1 MIRSCSRI
9 LKQYRRV
16 LIVVPILL
24 ISACGGGGGGTS
36 VSITISPTTAT
47 LVAGASTP
55 FAASVSGTS
64 NQAVTWAVTGVGSVS
79 ATGVYTAPSS
89 GTFPAT
95 ATVTVTSAADT
106 SKKASATITVTGTVS
121 YFGTFTSAGSMRSA
135 RSNHT
140 ANLLTNGQVLVTGGL
155 GSLGTAIASAEVFRP
170 TFASFTSVGSMS
182 NPRAYQSAT
191 MLTNGKILVAGGV
204 DATNVPLASA
214 EIYDPATGK
223 FSATGAMTTARAFHS
238 ATLLAN
244 GKVLVCGGNSNGN
257 LAAGNA
263 LDSAELY
270 DPVTGRFTATVPMI
284 TARYYHTATLLPDGQ
299 VLLTGGVGI
308 GGARLPAAELYDPI
322 TDTFTATDSM
332 LVDPA
337 VDTGRWLH
345 TATLLQDGSVVIV
358 GGDMGTHAANPS
370 YLNTAQLYDPAA
382 ALGARF
388 SDIAGTLT
396 DPRGHHTATR
406 LADLA
411 GSVLVTGGFGG
422 TAASGATYLA
432 SAELYDPVAH
442 LFAATGA
449 LAQSRANHT
458 AVLLPG
464 NGRILVIGGNTALQT
479 TDSNGNLQITYM
491 TLSSAELYR

>member
-1 MIRSCSRI
+1 MIRSCSQI
-9 LKQYRRV
+9 LKQYRRA
-16 LIVVPILL
+16 LILVPMLL
-24 ISACGGGGGGTS
+24 ISACGGGGGPS
-36 VSITISPTTAT
+36 VSITISPTSTT

-64 NQAVTWAVTGVGSVS
+64 NQTVTWAVTGVGSVS
-79 ATGVYTAPSS
+79 STGVYTAPSS

-95 ATVTVTSAADT
+95 ATVTVTSVADT
-106 SKKASATITVTGTVS
+106 SKTASATVTITSPVS
-121 YFGTFTSAGSMRSA
+121 YLGTFTSAASMKFA
-135 RSNHT
+135 RANHT
-140 ANLLTNGQVLVTGGL
+140 ANLLANGQVLVTGGI
-155 GSLGTAIASAEVFRP
+155 GSAGTAIASAEVFRP
-170 TFASFTSVGSMS
+170 AFANFTSVGSMA
-182 NPRAYQSAT
+182 NPRAYQGAT
-191 MLTNGKILVAGGV
+191 MLMNGKILVTGGV
-204 DATNVPLASA
+204 DATNVPQASA
-214 EIYDPATGK
+214 EIFDPATGK
-223 FSATGAMTTARAFHS
+223 FTATGAMTTARAFHS

-244 GKVLVCGGNSNGN
+244 GKVLVCGGNSNGD

-270 DPVTGRFTATVPMI
+270 DPVTGRFTATAPMI

-299 VLLTGGVGI
+299 VLLTGGTGI
-308 GGARLPAAELYDPI
+308 GGARLPAAELYDPVAN
-322 TDTFTATDSM
+322 TFTATDSM

-345 TATLLQDGSVVIV
+345 TATLLQDGTVLIA

-406 LADLA
+406 LANLA

-422 TAASGATYLA
+422 TAASGATYL
-432 SAELYDPVAH
+432 SSSELYDPAAQ

-449 LAQSRANHT
+449 LVQSRANHT

-464 NGRILVIGGNTALQT
+464 SGMVLIIGGNTAVQT
-479 TDSNGNLQITYM
+479 TDANGNLQITYE
-491 TLSSAELYR
+491 TLSGTELYR